1 MKKISKKDSVLQVL
15 PLLLANA
22 NEMEM
27 DAKIVK
33 YLITVND
40 TFQIF
45 RTQMTFFFRKQ
56 EHNIAYDLIFGKL
69 LEMTI
74 V

>member
-1 MKKISKKDSVLQVL
+1 MRNFVL
-15 PLLLANA
+15 PLLANP
-22 NEMEM
+22 NEMEIEV
-27 DAKIVK
+27 KIEK
-33 YLITVND
+33 YLIAVND

>member
-1 MKKISKKDSVLQVL
+1 MRNFVL
-15 PLLLANA
+15 PLLANP
-22 NEMEM
+22 NEMEIEV
-27 DAKIVK
+27 KK
-33 YLITVND
+33 YLIAVND

>member
-1 MKKISKKDSVLQVL
+1 MRNFVL
-15 PLLLANA
+15 PLLANA
-22 NEMEM
+22 NEM
-27 DAKIVK
+27 KIEVKIEK
-33 YLITVND
+33 YLIAVND